1 MNFVKRMG
9 YDLKHNY
16 ILLLMLLPGIALFV
30 LFRYLPMYGL
40 LISFKNYQLF
50 KGFYASPWV
59 GLKHFRAF
67 FSDPYAYR
75 IIRNTF
81 LLGFYNI
88 LFSFPAPIVLALIL
102 NEVRRPGFKRFTQTV
117 SYIPYFISTVII
129 VGLLKTFLSTDNG
142 VINNAIKALGGQP
155 IVFFNEAGW
164 FRTLYIASDIWQ
176 SVGYGSILYLAAIT
190 GIDQELYEAARIDGA
205 SRFQNILH
213 ITVPSLLPTI
223 TILLIMRMG
232 SIISVGFEKVYLM
245 YSPATYET
253 ADVISTYV
261 YRTGMTGDANI
272 GKATAIGFFNSIVS
286 LVFVTGTNFISKRVL
301 HESLW

>member
-1 MNFVKRMG
+1 
-9 YDLKHNY
+9 
-16 ILLLMLLPGIALFV
+16 MLLPGIALFV